1 MPTETDVLQTKAG
14 SITAPAGC
22 GKTHLI
28 AAALRQHDGP
38 LPVLVLTHTNAGVAA
53 LQQRFVQLGVKA
65 KSARVSTIDAF
76 SKRLAGRFLKRSG
89 LAPHVLNLEDRRND
103 YPAIRAAAIH
113 LLRGQHL
120 DDPLASTYARLI
132 VDEYQDCVIEQHHI
146 VSELARSIPTC
157 VLGDPMQAIFG
168 FAGQI
173 VDWNR
178 DVLPTFPSLGTLT
191 IPHRWINA
199 NARDL
204 GEWLLEVRGLLER
217 GERLDVRTL
226 PGRVKYIQARADQG
240 DILWKAAMSE
250 AMGGGKVLLLG
261 DSKKPASRHLLASQL
276 PGATVV
282 EPVELADLTNFS
294 RSFDLKKPTAADD
307 VLAFANSVMAG
318 LDFSNTTKRL
328 ATLRANRGTKAPS
341 PIETALLQVE
351 EDRSMPSVRSAIDVM
366 RSTKGVR
373 VYRHEIL
380 HRCLRAIDAACG
392 GDVTFHEASIS
403 ERERFRVRGRSLG
416 KRNMGSTLLLKGLE
430 ADTAVIL
437 RADDM
442 DARNLYV
449 ALTRASHHVIV
460 CSTTPILPK

>member
-1 MPTETDVLQTKAG
+1 MPTEADILQTSAG

-53 LQQRFVQLGVKA
+53 LQQRFVQLGVKL
-65 KSARVSTIDAF
+65 KSARISTIDAF

-89 LAPHVLNLEDRRND
+89 LAPHVLNLEDRRSD
-103 YPAIRAAAIH
+103 YPAIRAAAIR

-120 DDPLASTYARLI
+120 DDSLTSTYARLI

-146 VSELARSIPTC
+146 VSELARCIPTC

-178 DVLPTFPSLGTLT
+178 DVLPAFPSLGTLN

-199 NARDL
+199 NAPEL
-204 GEWLLEVRGLLER
+204 GKWLLEVRDSLER
-217 GERLDVRTL
+217 GERVDVRSL
-226 PGRVKYIQARADQG
+226 PRRVKYVQARDGQEEV
-240 DILWKAAMSE
+240 LWKAAMSE

-261 DSKKPASRHLLASQL
+261 DSKNPKSRHLMASKL

-294 RSFDLKKPTAADD
+294 RSLDLQKPTVADD
-307 VLAFANSVMAG
+307 VLVFANSVMSG
-318 LDFSNTTKRL
+318 LEFSNTSKRL
-328 ATLRANRGTKAPS
+328 RTLRANRGTKAPS
-341 PIETALLQVE
+341 PIETALLQIE
-351 EDRSMPSVRSAIDVM
+351 ADRSMASVRSAIEVM
-366 RSTKGVR
+366 RSANGIR

-380 HRCLRAIDAACG
+380 QRCLRAIDAACG
-392 GDVTFHEASIS
+392 GEVTFHEASIS
-403 ERERFRVRGRSLG
+403 ERERFRVRGRALG

-437 RADDM
+437 KADEM

-460 CSTTPILPK
+460 CASTPLLPK